1 MPDCLCFIFLY
12 ERIYFNHRDISCVL
26 FFNYGSVYFLINIY
40 SDSSQLA
47 LKYLKDTVI
56 NIGSVLIMTTDFNI
70 RDSIWDPDF
79 LHHSLH
85 SDILF
90 KVVDSLHLE
99 LSKPTKHFPT
109 RYSDN
114 QQDFNSVID
123 LIFLRPESLEYDNHS
138 IHPNWRLTSDHAS
151 LTVNIPIFKE
161 HVQTRRQMLA
171 KNNKE
176 EEYFLNELIDA
187 IKEINAENIQSKEVL
202 EYVIQLFALLRSLMI
217 DFTFIF

>member
-12 ERIYFNHRDISCVL
+12 ERIYFNYRDISYVF
-26 FFNYGSVYFLINIY
+26 FFNYGSVHFLINIY

-79 LHHSLH
+79 PHHSLY

-99 LSKPTKHFPT
+99 LSKSTKHFPT

-114 QQDFNSVID
+114 
-123 LIFLRPESLEYDNHS
+123 
-138 IHPNWRLTSDHAS
+138 
-151 LTVNIPIFKE
+151 
-161 HVQTRRQMLA
+161 
-171 KNNKE
+171 
-176 EEYFLNELIDA
+176 
-187 IKEINAENIQSKEVL
+187 
-202 EYVIQLFALLRSLMI
+202 
-217 DFTFIF
+217 